1 MKLPTVMTGGKD
13 GGGADTALGTFFNI
27 KNAAMALELA
37 GNAEGSNQ
45 K

>member
-13 GGGADTALGTFFNI
+13 GFGADSALGTFFNI
-27 KNAAMALELA
+27 KNAAMALEMA
-37 GNAEGSNQ
+37 GKTE

>member
-1 MKLPTVMTGGKD
+1 MIIKFIV
-13 GGGADTALGTFFNI
+13 LGTFFNI

-37 GNAEGSNQ
+37 GNTEGSNQ